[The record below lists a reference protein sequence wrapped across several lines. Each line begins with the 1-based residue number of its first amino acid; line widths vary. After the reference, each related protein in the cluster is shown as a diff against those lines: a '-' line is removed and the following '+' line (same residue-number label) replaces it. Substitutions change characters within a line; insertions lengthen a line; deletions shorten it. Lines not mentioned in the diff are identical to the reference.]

1 MVMGK
6 PTRARPETT
15 HLGGWLA
22 FRCPPEM
29 RKRVEEQAR
38 AAGVPMALYVRKAM
52 EKVLGMGKELEFPG
66 LS

>member
-1 MVMGK
+1 
-6 PTRARPETT
+6 
-15 HLGGWLA
+15 
-22 FRCPPEM
+22 M